1 MVFLPRF
8 YYTLMIAILLALGS
22 TWIPSGLAT
31 SLLLTLLLTCAVLAD
46 VVLIPRDALLV
57 RRNLPSVL
65 RQAQSFQVE
74 LTLINQTDSA
84 LSLEVIDSPPI
95 AFGRMPRPLTL
106 RLAPK
111 QESTQLFAL
120 KSFQRG
126 TFAFGAVYYRITG
139 PLGLI
144 QRQARIDLPQQ
155 VQVLPDL
162 SGEGSRDLQLA
173 MAGAIQAGRRNAARR
188 GEGREFESLREHQRD
203 DDFRHID
210 WKASAKRGKL
220 ISRQYETERDQR
232 LMILLDTGRL
242 MGPKIGSYRKLDYA
256 INASV
261 HLAQVALHKGDL
273 VGYAIFND
281 ELTSFAEPKKG
292 QAQMSHFVRNLTALQ
307 PTRLESDYAAVFHH
321 VLRQCSKR
329 TLIVC
334 FTDLNDTQSA
344 EGLLK
349 AALKLMPR
357 HLPVIVTVSNSEILG
372 VTKQVPNNEFDVY
385 RHVAAMEIWNDYQR
399 TLLGLRSRGVATVS
413 VPAQELSAA
422 TINEYL
428 RIKESARL

>member
-8 YYTLMIAILLALGS
+8 YYTLVIAILLALAS
-22 TWIPSGLAT
+22 TWTPDGLAG
-31 SLLLTLLLTCAVLAD
+31 SLLLTLLLTCAVLVD
-46 VVLIPRDALLV
+46 VVLIPRDALSA
-57 RRNLPSVL
+57 RRKVPPIL

-74 LTLINQTDSA
+74 LTLFNQSETSA
-84 LSLEVIDSPPI
+84 SLEAVDSPPI
-95 AFGRMPRPLTL
+95 EFTGSAKLLVL
-106 RLAPK
+106 RLPPK
-111 QESTQLFAL
+111 QETIQTYSL
-120 KSFQRG
+120 KSYQRG
-126 TFAFGAVYYRITG
+126 SFEFGAVFYRITG

-144 QRQARIDLPQQ
+144 QRQSKIGLPQQ
-155 VQVLPDL
+155 VQVLPDMT
-162 SGEGSRDLQLA
+162 GEGSRDLQLA
-173 MAGAIQAGRRNAARR
+173 LAGAIQSGRRKSPRR
-188 GEGREFESLREHQRD
+188 GEGREFESLREHQHD

-242 MGPKIGSYRKLDYA
+242 MSPRIGDYRKLDYA

-261 HLAQVALHKGDL
+261 HLAQIALHKGDL

-281 ELTSFAEPKKG
+281 ELTAYAEPKKG
-292 QAQMSHFVRNLTALQ
+292 QAQMSHFVRNLTSLQ

-321 VLRQCSKR
+321 VLRHCSRR

-334 FTDLNDTQSA
+334 FTDLGDAPSA
-344 EGLLK
+344 NRLLQ
-349 AALKLMPR
+349 AALPLMPR
-357 HLPVIVTVSNSEILG
+357 HLPVIVTVSNSEVLA
-372 VTKQVPNNEFDVY
+372 VTRKVPENEFEVY

-413 VPAQELSAA
+413 VPAQELSTAA
-422 TINEYL
+422 INEYL